1 MSSES
6 LAERLYAKTIS
17 LTYSAPDRS
26 LTPQKCH
33 EALAAEALAWMQ
45 ERMPT
50 RREITDLI
58 ERQMC
63 GVCREPFERHVKR
76 GGHNFDNIGGIPLQ
90 ADAILALLSAR
101 TVAGENT

>member
-17 LTYSAPDRS
+17 LTCSAPDRS

-45 ERMPT
+45 EIACEECRRKFDEMANPT
-50 RREITDLI
+50 
-58 ERQMC
+58 
-63 GVCREPFERHVKR
+63 
-76 GGHNFDNIGGIPLQ
+76 
-90 ADAILALLSAR
+90 S
-101 TVAGENT
+101 